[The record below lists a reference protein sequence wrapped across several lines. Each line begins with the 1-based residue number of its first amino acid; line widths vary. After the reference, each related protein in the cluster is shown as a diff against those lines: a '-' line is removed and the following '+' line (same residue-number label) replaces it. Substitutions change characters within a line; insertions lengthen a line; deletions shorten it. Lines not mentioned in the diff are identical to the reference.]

1 MNLAI
6 LSFMMRYFLFLLY
19 APLLLVACKSGG
31 EKTAPGSAV
40 LADSTVLADVRAVL
54 GIAIIEPAG
63 RIVALAA
70 ERGGIV
76 REIRAEIG
84 RPVQAG
90 QPLLVL
96 DARVESAQLRQ
107 AESKIAA
114 QQAAVQVAVE
124 NLKLLE
130 TQIKKAEADLS
141 RDEALFAGKALT
153 QKELDNSRFQVN
165 SLRREAEGRQAAV
178 RQQQARLQELQADIA
193 YYQTL
198 MAEKTIRA
206 PLAGALLSLDTKQ
219 GAFLEPGKPIGDFAP
234 AGPLIALT
242 EIDELFAEKVQVGQ
256 KAFIRPQGKQD
267 TLSTGVV
274 VMTSPYLRK
283 KSLFSDQP
291 GDLEDRRVR
300 EVRVRLDRPE
310 AVLIGARVECVLVI
324 E

>member
-1 MNLAI
+1 MI
-6 LSFMMRYFLFLLY
+6 RFLFYLLFT
-19 APLLLVACKSGG
+19 LILLVSCKSGG
-31 EKTAPGSAV
+31 EKTAPAPAV
-40 LADSTVLADVRAVL
+40 LTDSADVADIREVL

-70 ERGGIV
+70 ERGGVV

-90 QPLLVL
+90 QPLLLL
-96 DARVESAQLRQ
+96 DARVENAQLRQ
-107 AESKIAA
+107 AQSKIAA
-114 QQAAVQVAVE
+114 QQEAVQVAAE

-130 TQIKKAEADLS
+130 TQIKKAEADLA

-153 QKELDNSRFQVN
+153 QKELENSRFQVN

-178 RQQQARLQELQADIA
+178 RQQQARLLELQADIA

-198 MAEKTIRA
+198 TEEKTIRA
-206 PLAGALLSLDTKQ
+206 PLAGTLLSLDTKQ

-242 EIDELFAEKVQVGQ
+242 EIDELFAGKVQAGQ
-256 KAFIRPQGKQD
+256 KAFIRPQGKKD

-310 AVLIGARVECVLVI
+310 AVLIGARVECVIVV